1 MNYIQEIF
9 YTTIPFWNMKLLVRK
24 FSGALLEVSIY
35 TKKVETEKQV
45 SQTFSLLEF
54 MISV

>member
-1 MNYIQEIF
+1 
-9 YTTIPFWNMKLLVRK
+9 MKLLVCK